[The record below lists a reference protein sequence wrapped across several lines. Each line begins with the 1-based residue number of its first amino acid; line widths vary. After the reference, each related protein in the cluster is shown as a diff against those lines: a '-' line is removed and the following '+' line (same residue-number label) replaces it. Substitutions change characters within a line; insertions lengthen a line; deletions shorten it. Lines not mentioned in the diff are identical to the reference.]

1 MILRFSER
9 STTKT
14 QKVEVLMFCLRVED
28 FILYSSNI
36 KIFFHNKISSI
47 IIKLSDGFTK
57 VGEEL
62 PTVFVEIRHQLS
74 SFLI

>member
-9 STTKT
+9 STKKS
-14 QKVEVLMFCLRVED
+14 QEVEVLKCCLRVED
-28 FILYSSNI
+28 FILCSSNI
-36 KIFFHNKISSI
+36 KIFFHNIISSI
-47 IIKLSDGFTK
+47 IIKLSDGFIK